1 MLIIFALKVY
11 GESIQWVGREEEVSL
26 LKYQK
31 LFYSA
36 QVLYENWQNTVRF
49 TSYVVSLYK
58 VGTNRFKNR

>member
-36 QVLYENWQNTVRF
+36 QVLYENWQNTIRF
-49 TSYVVSLYK
+49 TSYVVSLYE